1 MYYIVHLPIG
11 ICKDFVYTS
20 VFPVAEGA
28 RVLVSFNRK
37 EMMGICGKH
46 CTTKPDKPIAYK
58 PILEV
63 LDDHPILPSELI
75 RLAQW
80 LADYYH
86 SSVGQAIFAMLPALL
101 SPDIDATLTWVGEEI
116 PAEFAQLHDLLKD
129 KEPSS
134 LALLRSRNKG
144 FPPYIHAEMAEE
156 LGLIEIQRRISK
168 RDKPKTVNFIRKT
181 DPDCEIHTLPPK
193 QKEAMEMILAHAG
206 DLPMSEISNI
216 ISYSVLKTLVK
227 KELIEIYPRKIEV
240 RSLFLDP
247 PGIPKE
253 IVLNQEQ
260 LDAID
265 TINSSHGEFNVNLLF
280 GITGSGKTEVYI
292 DVIRKYLAEGLSVLF
307 LIPEIALTPQ
317 MVERFQG
324 EFGAVLA
331 ISHSQLSDRERLIQ
345 WRRITAGEC
354 RIVIGA
360 RSAVFAP
367 LPKLG
372 LIIVDEEHE
381 QSYKQDNN
389 PRYNGRDIAIV
400 RAKLQGAQVI
410 LGSATPSLES
420 WQNAKAGKYRMQ
432 VLTSRPLDYKLPE
445 VQIVN
450 LCEEPERELLSETLL
465 YAINQRLERKEQV
478 ILFQNRRGYSSF
490 MQCLKCGELVKCGN
504 CEISMYY
511 HRDSEEMQCHYCGSH
526 IPSPRKCSHCG
537 SFSFSY
543 GAPGTQKVEQM
554 LQLCFPSAKILRL
567 DSDSSRKKDSHSSM
581 YKRMKNKEID
591 ILLGTQMIS
600 KGLDFH
606 SVTLVG
612 IVMADISLNVP
623 DFRAAERTFQLITQ
637 VAGRSGRGE
646 VGGEVIIQTY
656 NPHHY
661 AIEHSSR
668 QDYPAFAEEEMSYR
682 RRLYYPPY
690 YRLARILYQG
700 KDAEMMKSAMADL
713 EACTMKARALFPGGD
728 LMILGPVAAPF
739 AKLNNLWRYHLILKA
754 RTPMIMSA
762 ALKFICKN
770 QVLPS
775 VVSAQT
781 DVDPMGLM

>member
-265 TINSSHGEFNVNLLF
+265 TINSSHGEFN
-280 GITGSGKTEVYI
+280 
-292 DVIRKYLAEGLSVLF
+292 
-307 LIPEIALTPQ
+307 
-317 MVERFQG
+317 
-324 EFGAVLA
+324 
-331 ISHSQLSDRERLIQ
+331 
-345 WRRITAGEC
+345 
-354 RIVIGA
+354 
-360 RSAVFAP
+360 
-367 LPKLG
+367 
-372 LIIVDEEHE
+372 
-381 QSYKQDNN
+381 
-389 PRYNGRDIAIV
+389 
-400 RAKLQGAQVI
+400 
-410 LGSATPSLES
+410 
-420 WQNAKAGKYRMQ
+420 
-432 VLTSRPLDYKLPE
+432 
-445 VQIVN
+445 
-450 LCEEPERELLSETLL
+450 
-465 YAINQRLERKEQV
+465 
-478 ILFQNRRGYSSF
+478 
-490 MQCLKCGELVKCGN
+490 
-504 CEISMYY
+504 
-511 HRDSEEMQCHYCGSH
+511 
-526 IPSPRKCSHCG
+526 
-537 SFSFSY
+537 
-543 GAPGTQKVEQM
+543 
-554 LQLCFPSAKILRL
+554 
-567 DSDSSRKKDSHSSM
+567 
-581 YKRMKNKEID
+581 
-591 ILLGTQMIS
+591 
-600 KGLDFH
+600 
-606 SVTLVG
+606 
-612 IVMADISLNVP
+612 
-623 DFRAAERTFQLITQ
+623 
-637 VAGRSGRGE
+637 
-646 VGGEVIIQTY
+646 
-656 NPHHY
+656 
-661 AIEHSSR
+661 
-668 QDYPAFAEEEMSYR
+668 
-682 RRLYYPPY
+682 
-690 YRLARILYQG
+690 
-700 KDAEMMKSAMADL
+700 
-713 EACTMKARALFPGGD
+713 
-728 LMILGPVAAPF
+728 
-739 AKLNNLWRYHLILKA
+739 
-754 RTPMIMSA
+754 
-762 ALKFICKN
+762 
-770 QVLPS
+770 
-775 VVSAQT
+775 
-781 DVDPMGLM
+781 